1 MLYFC
6 TSVYFK
12 TLEKKTM
19 HCIDPNKISA
29 EIVSRSETAVERF
42 AWNSKLARVKQVIF

>member
-1 MLYFC
+1 MLCFC

-12 TLEKKTM
+12 TLEKKTR
-19 HCIDPNKISA
+19 IDPNKISA
-29 EIVSRSETAVERF
+29 EIVSRSGTAVERF